1 MEASITFKSIAK
13 KFNEKIILADLSI
26 GVENNSNH
34 VIIGQNGSGKS
45 TILRLLTGLLDKDAG
60 SAYIKGKEIS
70 NRSEETKMVT
80 GYMSQIIDL
89 DSEMTIYE
97 NLSIYSELYGV
108 SKDNANAR
116 IYNFAEL
123 FNFKDQLFEKPLKQ
137 STAMLRAIQF
147 SRTLLHD
154 PQILLLDEPT
164 LGMDP
169 QYKTKFWNLIDR
181 IGKDKT
187 ILFTTQDFSE
197 AEKFADRIS
206 ILHNGDIKMDGSF
219 SRLVSATKGLSKFEI
234 RFKETPDESVVD
246 FARQMPQVLK
256 PLINGN
262 SLEFYTHD
270 KKDFFRILKHVIDR
284 EISDIDISFCRL
296 LDLYLGIVE
305 NGLDS

>member
-97 NLSIYSELYGV
+97 NLSVYSELYGV

-116 IYNFAEL
+116 IYNFADL

-187 ILFTTQDFSE
+187 ILFTTQDLSE

>member
-246 FARQMPQVLK
+246 FIRQMPQVLK

>member
-1 MEASITFKSIAK
+1 LEASITFKSIAK
-13 KFNEKIILADLSI
+13 KFDEKIILADLSV

-89 DSEMTIYE
+89 DSEMNIYE

-234 RFKETPDESVVD
+234 RFKETPDESVID

>member
-1 MEASITFKSIAK
+1 LEASITFKSIAK

-137 STAMLRAIQF
+137 STAMLRVIQF